1 MNIDNKGILLGAG
14 AYAMWGVFPV
24 YFKALQAVPALE
36 ILFHRVVWSFLFLVI
51 VVLARGNWRG
61 LKSAASPPRVLTIY
75 TLAAVLLAGNWLI
88 YVWGVNSG
96 HIVET
101 SLGYFIN
108 PLFSVA
114 MGVFL
119 LREKL
124 RPMQWVP
131 VGLAAMGVLYL
142 TIQYGSLPWIAL
154 GLTFTFGLYGLIKK
168 TAPLGALRGVTL
180 ETGILFLPSLAYL
193 FFLDSQGSAAFGHA
207 GLTITLLLA
216 MVGVVTALPLL
227 MFASSARLIPLWLL
241 GLLQYIAPTGQF
253 LIGVFVYDEPFSSV
267 QLVGFSIIW
276 MALLLF
282 TLEGFYHR
290 RKRALVSGV

>member
-1 MNIDNKGILLGAG
+1 MGAG
-14 AYAMWGVFPV
+14 AYLMWGIFPV
-24 YFKALQAVPALE
+24 YFKALQVVPALE

-61 LKSAASPPRVLTIY
+61 LKSAASTPRVLVIY

-96 HIVET
+96 NIVET

-114 MGVFL
+114 MGVVL
-119 LREKL
+119 LHEKL

-168 TAPLGALRGVTL
+168 TASLGALRGVTL

-193 FFLDSQGSAAFGHA
+193 FFLDSQGSASFGHA
-207 GLTITLLLA
+207 GLSITLLLG

-253 LIGVFVYDEPFSSV
+253 LLGVFLYHEPFTSV

-276 MALLLF
+276 TALLLF
-282 TLEGFYHR
+282 TVEGFYHR
-290 RKRALVSGV
+290 RKRTLAAGV

>member
-61 LKSAASPPRVLTIY
+61 LKSAASSPRVLTIY

>member
-1 MNIDNKGILLGAG
+1 
-14 AYAMWGVFPV
+14 MWGVFPV
-24 YFKALQAVPALE
+24 YFKALQTVPALE
-36 ILFHRVVWSFLFLVI
+36 ILFHRVVWSFLFLV
-51 VVLARGNWRG
+51 VLVLARRNWRG
-61 LKSAASPPRVLTIY
+61 LKSAASTPRVLAIY
-75 TLAAVLLAGNWLI
+75 TLAAILLAANWLI

-96 HIVET
+96 NIVET

-114 MGVFL
+114 MGVVL

-124 RPMQWVP
+124 RPTQWVP
-131 VGLAAMGVLYL
+131 VGLATLGVVYL
-142 TIQYGSLPWIAL
+142 TVQYGSLPWIAL
-154 GLTFTFGLYGLIKK
+154 GLAFTFGLYGLIKK

-180 ETGILFLPSLAYL
+180 ETGILFLPSLVYL
-193 FFLDSQGSAAFGHA
+193 LFLDSQGSAAFGHA
-207 GLTITLLLA
+207 GITITLLLA

-227 MFASSARLIPLWLL
+227 MFASAARLIPLWLL

-253 LIGVFVYDEPFSSV
+253 LIGVFVYDEPFTRV

-276 MALLLF
+276 TALLLF

-290 RKRALVSGV
+290 RRRALVGRV